1 MENIISSSTINRK
14 KAEQEKYGKENLNN
28 YVHSGSSFME
38 FTKQRQKLGIDK
50 TETID
55 SKNGIYY
62 LQKKH
67 NMFKDPENL
76 LNQAERN
83 KNQEEGL
90 ADIYTKNY
98 MKEFNNKTEKDIEMV
113 SNNLNS
119 SVGVLEDIYENTKRT
134 NGWNEYGKTL
144 ENSVKLA
151 SDGENISITTID
163 NNSRKKEGKEET
175 ESILPQGVTIC
186 GGYIKHSDKKEEF
199 IEHQEKQER
208 PSYDVNSYV
217 KNTTTYKKEQE
228 DDVNSK
234 MYTEYLYKNSY
245 KSYNRENE
253 IKDLQIGIAKEEKK
267 TIDSSKNSTVI
278 NNANNDNNSTTANT
292 TNNNI
297 TSSVEEY
304 INTIKEKIK
313 DEKNE
318 ESNYRDTSHDKEE
331 KKEEKKPRFVHKAS
345 WYSVEEDDEEEL
357 EKKVERN
364 LEINNRENMEEKEV
378 YLTKEGYEKLEEELK
393 ILKTEE
399 RDNIEERIKIAKSYG
414 DLSENS
420 EYDEAR
426 SAQAANEN
434 KIAEI
439 EQMLKK
445 AKIIDEKDI
454 DTTTVQVGNTVYIT
468 NIANNKEQKYTI
480 VGTAEANVLQGKI
493 SNESPIAKSLLRSK
507 GWRSNTSRSTSRNC

>member
-1 MENIISSSTINRK
+1 MENIISSSTINKK

-55 SKNGIYY
+55 SKNGIDY

-217 KNTTTYKKEQE
+217 KNTTTYKREQE

-507 GWRSNTSRSTSRNC
+507 SRRSNTSRSTSRNC

>member
-1 MENIISSSTINRK
+1 MENIISSSTINKK

-55 SKNGIYY
+55 SKNGIDY

-98 MKEFNNKTEKDIEMV
+98 MKEFNNKTEKDIQMV

-119 SVGVLEDIYENTKRT
+119 SVGVLENIYENTKRT

-199 IEHQEKQER
+199 IEHQEKIER

-217 KNTTTYKKEQE
+217 KNTTTYKREQE

-253 IKDLQIGIAKEEKK
+253 IKDLQIGIAKEENK
-267 TIDSSKNSTVI
+267 TIDSSKNSTII

-292 TNNNI
+292 VNNNI

-507 GWRSNTSRSTSRNC
+507 SRRSNTSRSTSRNC

>member
-1 MENIISSSTINRK
+1 MGNIISSSRTNKNDLER
-14 KAEQEKYGKENLNN
+14 EKYAKDNLNN

-38 FTKQRQKLGIDK
+38 FTKQRKNLGIDK

-55 SKNGIYY
+55 SKNGIDY

-67 NMFKDPENL
+67 NIFKNPENL

-90 ADIYTKNY
+90 TDIYTKNY
-98 MKEFNNKTEKDIEMV
+98 MKEFNTTTENDTVLGKED
-113 SNNLNS
+113 LNS
-119 SVGVLEDIYENTKRT
+119 SVGVLEEIYENKKRT
-134 NGWNEYGKTL
+134 NGWNDYGKTL
-144 ENSVKLA
+144 ENSVKLS
-151 SDGENISITTID
+151 SDGENVTITTID
-163 NNSRKKEGKEET
+163 AISVKQEEKEP
-175 ESILPQGVTIC
+175 ESILPKGVTIC
-186 GGYIKHSDKKEEF
+186 GGYIKHSEKKEEF
-199 IEHQEKQER
+199 VEHEEKVT
-208 PSYDVNSYV
+208 YDVNSYV
-217 KNTTTYKKEQE
+217 QNTQIHKKEQDE
-228 DDVNSK
+228 DVNSK
-234 MYTEYLYKNSY
+234 MYREYLYKNSY
-245 KSYNRENE
+245 KSYHRENE
-253 IKDLQIGIAKEEKK
+253 IEDLKFEKNDIEKENLKEENNEEIIEKK
-267 TIDSSKNSTVI
+267 HEESSE
-278 NNANNDNNSTTANT
+278 NNSIYNNMYT
-292 TNNNI
+292 TNNA
-297 TSSVEEY
+297 VENERLQEV
-304 INTIKEKIK
+304 IIEKET
-313 DEKNE
+313 EKP
-318 ESNYRDTSHDKEE
+318 NYRDTSRDKEE
-331 KKEEKKPRFVHKAS
+331 KKEEKKPRFVHKKS
-345 WYSVEEDDEEEL
+345 WYSVEEDEEEEL
-357 EKKVERN
+357 DKKVERN

-434 KIAEI
+434 RIVEI

-507 GWRSNTSRSTSRNC
+507 GGRSNTSRSTSRYS